1 MLSHVR
7 ESERDSF
14 FLLTECGLTG
24 VLQSEFPEKTFA
36 GSCTLCKYMKSN
48 SLEDILN
55 VLENPSPHSIITLD
69 PETHSRALQC
79 VNRMFDYAG

>member
-1 MLSHVR
+1 
-7 ESERDSF
+7 
-14 FLLTECGLTG
+14 
-24 VLQSEFPEKTFA
+24 
-36 GSCTLCKYMKSN
+36 MKSN

-69 PETHSRALQC
+69 PETQSRALQC